1 MTDKPDNAMTKVYS
15 ALGNRYR
22 RQIVQILKEEGKA
35 GFKELHEAL
44 KISVGALYH
53 HLDTLGE
60 LVTQDA
66 EKKYTLTDKGRAA
79 INILS
84 VSEEKM
90 VAATPQ
96 GLAGGP
102 KFTLFTRELLFGRSL
117 FNYLNEEPLRSL
129 PLSII
134 ILVLGGLVSF
144 QTNLEPLLLFYVN
157 PSPNIG
163 KTWFLLMFALG
174 WFVTFTLT
182 DGLSSLIYHRTGGDL
197 SLVNGTVFSMLPLLI
212 VPGLLSL
219 IQPLSTLLRSTTTL
233 ITFQVLIQ
241 VWVIC
246 LLTSAISIS
255 KGLRME
261 RTALISLGVMYL
273 NITAILLALQIGFF

>member
-1 MTDKPDNAMTKVYS
+1 MTDKPDNAMTTVYN

-22 RQIVQILKEEGKA
+22 RQIVQLLKEEGKA

-79 INILS
+79 INVLS

-90 VAATPQ
+90 VAATLQ
-96 GLAGGP
+96 GLAGDS
-102 KFTLFTRELLFGRSL
+102 KIRFFTRELLFGRSL
-117 FNYLNEEPLRSL
+117 FNYLNDEPFRSL

-134 ILVLGGLVSF
+134 ILVLGGWVSF
-144 QTNLEPLLLFYVN
+144 QTNLEPLLLFYLN

-163 KTWFLLMFALG
+163 RPWFFLMFALG
-174 WFVTFTLT
+174 WFVTFALT

-219 IQPLSTLLRSTTTL
+219 IQAFSTLLRSTTTL
-233 ITFQVLIQ
+233 IIFQVLIQ

-261 RTALISLGVMYL
+261 RTALISLGVMYV